1 MKKIIAVIFAFALLF
16 CSCKEVEN
24 PPKAEDVAELR
35 DAISAT
41 NNESSVSGKYM
52 LEITFGDSTVLYYA
66 LGNVAWD
73 VEKGV
78 SSVLFDETY
87 LGDSSVRANYF
98 AENKLISVDDG
109 EVLTLER
116 DAETLFSK
124 FPYAKLP
131 EYSEEHGGINKN
143 NSANGKTFTVKR
155 TDTKELLDTV
165 VGNDIYTIA
174 TVIKKPQ
181 PEKTQYSDTE
191 CIYTVSDGKVV
202 GCRYEF
208 DVKLFDT
215 PAYIPGGYSVP
226 ESEYTLD
233 LHVVAKVTYEKFGS
247 DVTVS
252 EYSETS
258 ETSDVSETSKN

>member
-1 MKKIIAVIFAFALLF
+1 MKKIIAIIFAFALLL
-16 CSCKEVEN
+16 CSCGSDEN
-24 PPKAEDVAELR
+24 ITDAEQITELC

-52 LEITFGDSTVLYYA
+52 LEITFGDSAVLYYA

-73 VEKGV
+73 TEK
-78 SSVLFDETY
+78 SIASVLFDETY

-98 AENKLISVDDG
+98 SDNKLISIDDG

-116 DAETLFSK
+116 DAKTLFSK

-131 EYSEEHGGINKN
+131 EYSTEQGGININ
-143 NSANGKTFTVKR
+143 NSANGKTFSVKR
-155 TDTKELLDTV
+155 TDTKAICDIV
-165 VGNDIYTIA
+165 VGGDIYTIA
-174 TVIKKPQ
+174 NVIKKPQ
-181 PEKTQYSDTE
+181 PEKTQYSETE

-233 LHVVAKVTYEKFGS
+233 LHVAAKVTYEKFGR
-247 DVTVS
+247 DVTVT
-252 EYSETS
+252 EYT
-258 ETSDVSETSKN
+258 ETSDTSDK